1 MARAPRLALAGEL
14 HYVMQH
20 GHNGQRVF
28 VDDQDRQAY
37 LTMLQEAAAQHG
49 VAVHAY
55 ALLEVGVHLL
65 ATPRQAESLSRTM
78 QSLGRRFVAASNRRH
93 QRSGTL
99 WEGRFRAG
107 LVDGD
112 TLGLDAVLLVESQ
125 PVLTGLV
132 TAASDWPWSSAQH
145 HLGRRRDP
153 LVTEH
158 GAYWRLGNTPFERE
172 HAFTLKLEDALPLA
186 TVRSIEHA
194 ALRGGVAGSNTYTAR
209 IEGRT
214 GRALRAQPRGRP
226 PAQVPSH
233 ED

>member
-14 HYVMQH
+14 HYVMQR
-20 GHNGQRVF
+20 GHNRQRVF

-172 HAFTLKLEDALPLA
+172 VAHRQLLA
-186 TVRSIEHA
+186 RGLSPPQ
-194 ALRGGVAGSNTYTAR
+194 ALRIREALLKGWALGEASFVASLGKDTKR
-209 IEGRT
+209 RT
-214 GRALRAQPRGRP
+214 GPLRRGRP
-226 PAQVPSH
+226 IGTSRGRA
-233 ED
+233 D